1 MTKEEKKA
9 LKEQRELERAK
20 KIAEKKA
27 KMKKEQKGFFED
39 FKKFITR
46 GNVVDMAVGVA
57 VAAAFTA
64 IVTAFTKGFVT
75 PLLALLSGDKTTA
88 ELKWIIRPE
97 KVRYVDGVQTVVES
111 EVAILYGAFLQ
122 AILDFLIIAFTLFI
136 VMKIAGAII
145 KRTNRVMTEL
155 KKLTDAESE
164 KQRLEAEMSAFAL
177 FAACLD
183 KYSAID
189 ALTDTP
195 CIHECGAREDIM
207 VPFEIS
213 SEQLVGL
220 SEGASGEYISVPITV
235 GKEDV

>member
-1 MTKEEKKA
+1 MKNKEINATE
-9 LKEQRELERAK
+9 
-20 KIAEKKA
+20 IARLA
-27 KMKKEQKGFFED
+27 RLD
-39 FKKFITR
+39 IT
-46 GNVVDMAVGVA
+46 
-57 VAAAFTA
+57 
-64 IVTAFTKGFVT
+64 
-75 PLLALLSGDKTTA
+75 
-88 ELKWIIRPE
+88 PE
-97 KVRYVDGVQTVVES
+97 
-111 EVAILYGAFLQ
+111 
-122 AILDFLIIAFTLFI
+122 
-136 VMKIAGAII
+136 
-145 KRTNRVMTEL
+145 
-155 KKLTDAESE
+155 E